1 MSYFTFFRLRPKS
14 KYWKREW
21 KRILFFFPFGIVVII
36 IVMVSPG
43 KRKWKQ
49 YNQLPLPEA
58 REERRCHP
66 LWIKVYYTF
75 TVREKGK
82 KESLY
87 YWTHFILLYFLLAA
101 HIGRPPLLLQ
111 KVSLLSLSWFA
122 WPAQAAYFR
131 EHPSQEKTRV
141 VFYLL
146 FFSHLLVK
154 HHMPFRT
161 VHYNPSWVQF
171 NLLKS
176 FLLCV

>member
-1 MSYFTFFRLRPKS
+1 MSSTMNQSILHVY
-14 KYWKREW
+14 RE
-21 KRILFFFPFGIVVII
+21 
-36 IVMVSPG
+36 
-43 KRKWKQ
+43 
-49 YNQLPLPEA
+49 
-58 REERRCHP
+58 RE
-66 LWIKVYYTF
+66 
-75 TVREKGK
+75 GK

-87 YWTHFILLYFLLAA
+87 YWTHFILLFFLLAA

-122 WPAQAAYFR
+122 CPAQAAYFR
-131 EHPSQEKTRV
+131 EHPSHEEKKTRV
-141 VFYLL
+141 VSYLL

-171 NLLKS
+171 YLFKS